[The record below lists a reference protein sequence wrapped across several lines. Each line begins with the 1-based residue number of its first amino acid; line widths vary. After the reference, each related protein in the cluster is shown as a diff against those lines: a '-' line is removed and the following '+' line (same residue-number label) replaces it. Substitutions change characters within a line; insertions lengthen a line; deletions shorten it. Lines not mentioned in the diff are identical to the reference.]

1 MGSAASG
8 SSSRCWVSDLRPGLG
23 FIAQVVYFQRT
34 DTRGGNRGW
43 CRVIRRRLAASAEEP
58 EDPLVGAPR
67 CRGDPPQRDPAGHN
81 TTGDDAFTA
90 LQRAP
95 VHTPHVP
102 YTTLP

>member
-23 FIAQVVYFQRT
+23 FVAQVVYFQRT

-43 CRVIRRRLAASAEEP
+43 RRVIRRRLAASARKP
-58 EDPLVGAPR
+58 EDPFGGAPW
-67 CRGDPPQRDPAGHN
+67 CSGDLPPRDPAGHN
-81 TTGDDAFTA
+81 TTGDELLNA

-95 VHTPHVP
+95 VATPQ
-102 YTTLP
+102 LPDLT